1 MAACDNPSAT
11 TGMLASLCRVDG
23 IDVCHRRRPRTAK
36 TACIFRFFEMSVS
49 RGLASSDFALGMA
62 HHRGATALHC
72 AARNGHMPLVRYL
85 LDHGARPSLHVKN
98 TMGCTPLDVSRLFGP
113 HPETEAL
120 LAQAI
125 LEDRGTL
132 HEVAA
137 VTAIEEPLPYP
148 FYVLPVRAL
157 LELSVLPRHEELLEK
172 GALVRWRATMRSVFY
187 VSLEWSSSTHPD
199 PDGKRLDV
207 LKQYFIRMVEGCA
220 PNVEA
225 DWATQAAYGK
235 GRKLTSVDWKELIRD
250 AHIWI
255 MFCSCPTVPTAWS
268 DSTLLSVPGYIERA
282 THFFALCPP
291 VPFQNASRTCDFGSW
306 RTRGLSRV
314 ELCALQ
320 LARVLKP
327 AILVTGSDSPTAAI
341 PPQEAM
347 SLPPGLGAFSCCE
360 CGHMCSTHD
369 GASFPMSCHKPV
381 VGNIVGDLF
390 QQKVE
395 HLRQRADWDEL
406 RLWKA
411 LVPRY
416 SQGLFVEAPTEL
428 VTPGAFLHEF
438 EFDHDAP
445 DGTFESKRGVTPL
458 LLGVLSGNVEVT
470 RTMALANPAD
480 VTTRLKSEFPLM
492 ALWVGFE
499 VIHAAAAYT
508 VTNHVAIIVALLEG
522 GADPNAASGKM
533 GITPL
538 YASAVA
544 NNLEGMRALLISA
557 GGRLELEKENQVVA
571 DTALGGSTYFATPAI
586 VDTQY

>member
-1 MAACDNPSAT
+1 
-11 TGMLASLCRVDG
+11 
-23 IDVCHRRRPRTAK
+23 
-36 TACIFRFFEMSVS
+36 
-49 RGLASSDFALGMA
+49 
-62 HHRGATALHC
+62 
-72 AARNGHMPLVRYL
+72 
-85 LDHGARPSLHVKN
+85 
-98 TMGCTPLDVSRLFGP
+98 
-113 HPETEAL
+113 
-120 LAQAI
+120 
-125 LEDRGTL
+125 
-132 HEVAA
+132 
-137 VTAIEEPLPYP
+137 
-148 FYVLPVRAL
+148 
-157 LELSVLPRHEELLEK
+157 
-172 GALVRWRATMRSVFY
+172 
-187 VSLEWSSSTHPD
+187 
-199 PDGKRLDV
+199 
-207 LKQYFIRMVEGCA
+207 
-220 PNVEA
+220 
-225 DWATQAAYGK
+225 
-235 GRKLTSVDWKELIRD
+235 
-250 AHIWI
+250 
-255 MFCSCPTVPTAWS
+255 
-268 DSTLLSVPGYIERA
+268 
-282 THFFALCPP
+282 
-291 VPFQNASRTCDFGSW
+291 
-306 RTRGLSRV
+306 
-314 ELCALQ
+314 
-320 LARVLKP
+320 
-327 AILVTGSDSPTAAI
+327 
-341 PPQEAM
+341 
-347 SLPPGLGAFSCCE
+347 
-360 CGHMCSTHD
+360 MCSTHD

-381 VGNIVGDLF
+381 VGKIVGDLF